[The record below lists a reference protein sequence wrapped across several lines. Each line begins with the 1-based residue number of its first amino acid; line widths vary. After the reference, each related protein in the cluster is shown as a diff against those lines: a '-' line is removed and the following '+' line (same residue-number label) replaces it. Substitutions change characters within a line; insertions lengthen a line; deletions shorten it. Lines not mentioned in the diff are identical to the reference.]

1 MTAAA
6 SERGLSAPPI
16 WAELVPE
23 GVAKVR
29 PLAGKMIADVVAAV
43 RDAVPDYRRPLTG
56 KFREVLVG
64 GVEMAIMQC
73 FRFIEDPQASRAE
86 WLEVFRYAGR
96 VEFLEGRTMDSLQT
110 AVRVG
115 ARTVWRH
122 LGRAGQELGMSA
134 DALLTL
140 AEAIFAY
147 VDDICVV
154 AVAGYTEAQAQAS
167 GSYER
172 KRRQLLKLVLS
183 DQPGQAQPLADLAAA
198 VDWPLPGSVAVV
210 VLEYR
215 PDHLRMPPPSL
226 GRDVLVDLESTDP
239 CLILPDPDPA
249 AVDALRPALA
259 GRRAAIGPAV
269 PLADAHRSRAVAR
282 RALALRHRRI
292 LPDTDLIHCDRHL
305 GTLLMF
311 ADEPLVAHMAERV
324 RAVLHPLTTKQRD
337 RAATTLH
344 AWLRAR
350 GDVNTAATLLAVHP
364 QTVRYRLTHLESLLG
379 DHLANPEDRFLMEVA
394 AHAWLPPAHQ
404 PKPADP
410 RPGPTDPAPGA

>member
-1 MTAAA
+1 MTAA
-6 SERGLSAPPI
+6 SAGRTAAPI
-16 WAELVPE
+16 WA
-23 GVAKVR
+23 GVLPDGAAKVR
-29 PLAGKMIADVVAAV
+29 PLAGKMIADVVSAV
-43 RDAVPDYRRPLTG
+43 RDAVPAYRRPLTG

-73 FRFIEDPQASRAE
+73 FTFIEDPDASRAE

-122 LGRAGQELGMSA
+122 IGRAGQDLGMSA

-154 AVAGYTEAQAQAS
+154 AVSGYTEAQAQAS

-172 KRRQLLKLVLS
+172 RRRQLLKLVL
-183 DQPGQAQPLADLAAA
+183 DQAGQPQQLADLAAA
-198 VDWPLPGSVAVV
+198 VDWRLPAAVSVV

-215 PDHLRMPPPSL
+215 PDHLRLPTPAV

-239 CLILPDPDPA
+239 CLLLPDPPA
-249 AVDALRPALA
+249 GAELDRASAELGRALA
-259 GRRAAIGPAV
+259 GRRAAVGPAV
-269 PLADAHRSRAVAR
+269 PLAEAHRSRALAR
-282 RALALRHRRI
+282 RALALRHRG
-292 LPDTDLIHCDRHL
+292 LLAGPDLIRCDQHL
-305 GTLLMF
+305 GALLRF
-311 ADEPLVAHMAERV
+311 ADEPLAAHLAGPV
-324 RAVLHPLTTKQRD
+324 RDLLAPLTDKQRD
-337 RAATTLH
+337 RAAGTLH

-350 GDVNTAATLLAVHP
+350 GDINDAAEALAVHP
-364 QTVRYRLTHLESLLG
+364 QTVRYRMNQLESLLG
-379 DHLANPEDRFLMEVA
+379 ERIADPEQRFLMEVA
-394 AHAWLPPAHQ
+394 AHAWLPPE
-404 PKPADP
+404 
-410 RPGPTDPAPGA
+410 R

>member
-1 MTAAA
+1 MTAAPVPQGRTA
-6 SERGLSAPPI
+6 VPI

-23 GVAKVR
+23 GAAKVR
-29 PLAGKMIADVVAAV
+29 PLAGKMIADAVAAV
-43 RDAVPDYRRPLTG
+43 RDAVPAYRQPLTG

-73 FRFIEDPQASRAE
+73 FRFIEDPNASRSE

-122 LGRAGQELGMSA
+122 IGRAGKDLGMSA

-172 KRRQLLKLVLS
+172 KRRQLLKLLL
-183 DQPGQAQPLADLAAA
+183 DRIGQPQQVADLAAA
-198 VDWPLPGSVAVV
+198 VDWRLPGTVAVV
-210 VLEYR
+210 ALEYR
-215 PDHLRMPPPSL
+215 PDHLRLPAPSL

-239 CLILPDPDPA
+239 CLLLPDPATGA
-249 AVDALRPALA
+249 AFDKAAAELERALV

-269 PLADAHRSRAVAR
+269 PLAEAHRSRSVAR
-282 RALALRHRRI
+282 RALALRHRRM
-292 LPDTDLIHCDRHL
+292 LPETDLIRCDQHL
-305 GTLLMF
+305 GALLRF
-311 ADEPLVAHMAERV
+311 VDEPLVSHLAERV
-324 RAVLHPLTTKQRD
+324 RDVLNPLTDKQRE
-337 RAATTLH
+337 RAASTLH
-344 AWLRAR
+344 AWLRTR
-350 GDVNTAATLLAVHP
+350 GDINEAADVLAVHP
-364 QTVRYRLTHLESLLG
+364 QTVRYRLNQLESLLG
-379 DHLANPEDRFLMEVA
+379 EQLADPEQRFLMEVS
-394 AHAWLPPAHQ
+394 AHAWLPPE
-404 PKPADP
+404 
-410 RPGPTDPAPGA
+410 R